1 MSAVS
6 HSSDMPLPFRPYIK
20 KNPAMRR
27 FLFYSHDGLGLGHV
41 RRNLAIAKALTEVS
55 ADASALVLTCAAEA
69 ESLGLPSRV
78 SVAKLPG
85 PHRSDQKVLAAA
97 VEIFRPE
104 VLLVDQHPFGPGGEL
119 GPALEIVRASGGQA
133 VLGLPDVLDDASG
146 VDLEWRGRG
155 LFERIPQYFARVL
168 VYGQP
173 DVLDPVRD
181 CGFPDALA
189 QITSFCGYVV
199 SPSLGTHRAAL
210 RPYRRRARVLATT
223 GEGDDGFPVLDA
235 FVTAAEGAGWDA
247 TVVAGAH
254 CPQDR
259 RQLLRSKATA
269 AGIVYREFVPALPS
283 EFASLDALVCM
294 GGYNT
299 LAEAVATGV
308 PTVCVPRVE
317 PSRDQLVRARAFAS
331 RRLLR
336 VLERDELEP
345 ERLRHEI
352 DAALAEGCRP
362 AALGLDLGGDRR
374 AAHHLFEVAARRPP
388 LAADEVLP
396 LELTAKLAVA
406 AAS

>member
-1 MSAVS
+1 
-6 HSSDMPLPFRPYIK
+6 
-20 KNPAMRR
+20 MRR

-41 RRNLAIAKALTEVS
+41 RRNLAIASALTEVS
-55 ADASALVLTCAAEA
+55 ADASILVLTGATEA
-69 ESLGLPSRV
+69 ESLGVPPRV

-97 VEIFRPE
+97 VELFRPE
-104 VLLVDQHPFGPGGEL
+104 VVLVDQHPFGPGGEL

-133 VLGLPDVLDDASG
+133 VLGLPDVLDDARG
-146 VDLEWRGRG
+146 VQLEWRGRG
-155 LFERIPQYFARVL
+155 LFERIPQYFDRVL

-199 SPSLGTHRAAL
+199 SRSLGLHRPAL
-210 RPYRRRARVLATT
+210 RPSKRRPRVLATT
-223 GEGDDGFPVLDA
+223 GEGEDGFPVLDA
-235 FVTAAEGAGWDA
+235 FVSAAEGAGWDA

-259 RQLLRSKATA
+259 RKLLRSKAAA
-269 AGIVYREFVPALPS
+269 AGIGYRKFVPGLPS
-283 EFASLDALVCM
+283 EFGSLDALVCM

-299 LAEAVATGV
+299 LAEAVASGV
-308 PTVCVPRVE
+308 PTVCVPRTE
-317 PSRDQLVRARAFAS
+317 PSRDQLVRARAFES
-331 RRLLR
+331 RGLIRLL
-336 VLERDELEP
+336 EREELAP

-352 DAALAEGCRP
+352 ETALADGRRP
-362 AALGLDLGGDRR
+362 AARFGAQDRNPLARIPVAQRVLGLDLGGDRR
-374 AAHHLFEVAARRPP
+374 AAHHLFEVAARRPS
-388 LAADEVLP
+388 LAAEEFLP
-396 LELTAKLAVA
+396 VELTEKLALA